1 MSSARPVALVTGA
14 SRGMGAS
21 TAIALAHA
29 GYDVAVTARTL
40 REGEGVLPGSLETVA
55 AAIESTGARALPLA
69 MDLTD
74 HDAVA
79 ATADATLETF
89 GRVDL
94 LCNIG
99 IYQGSGSGRFLE
111 TSIEELSKHL
121 AADVL
126 APAIL
131 LQKLVPVMLEQ
142 EGGVVV
148 NMSSFVVFNDPPGTP
163 DRNGWALGY
172 SAAKAGIDRFA
183 GALNAEF
190 GDRGILAYT
199 VDPGFV
205 AYGDDFAAQVDRYV
219 GMPVTPPE
227 AIGAAIVWL
236 VTSPDAARLLHKR
249 IYLPAITQKY
259 GLLPGWDGP
268 GSAFPD

>member
-1 MSSARPVALVTGA
+1 
-14 SRGMGAS
+14 MGAS
-21 TAIALAHA
+21 TAIALAQA
-29 GYDVAVTARTL
+29 GFDVAVTARTM
-40 REGEGVLPGSLETVA
+40 REGEGALPGSLETVT

-74 HDAVA
+74 HDGVA
-79 ATADATLETF
+79 ATADATLDTF

-99 IYQGSGSGRFLE
+99 IYQGSGSGMFLE
-111 TSIEELSKHL
+111 TSIEEFSKHL
-121 AADVL
+121 DADVL
-126 APAIL
+126 APVIL

-142 EGGVVV
+142 EGGIVV

-163 DRNGWALGY
+163 DQNGWALSY
-172 SAAKAGIDRFA
+172 AAAKAGIDRVA
-183 GALNAEF
+183 GGLNAEF

-205 AYGDDFAAQVDRYV
+205 AYGDDFAAQLDRYV
-219 GMPVTPPE
+219 GMPVTPPD

-236 VTSPDAARLLHKR
+236 VTSPDAPRLLHKR

-259 GLLPGWDGP
+259 GLLPGWEGP
-268 GSAFPD
+268 GSAFPA